1 MSASE
6 RLKALEA
13 RSAVGPWTYY
23 EDSDVVDGGD
33 VALLLDEDPELS
45 RLIVALRNAL
55 PQIVAVVEAAE
66 AMHEW
71 LYNERTSDEPPRALL
86 DKGFVSMIDSPTYER
101 DEEMDD
107 KLAAALTALE
117 EALS

>member
-6 RLKALEA
+6 KMIRLWSGGASRTEWEDA
-13 RSAVGPWTYY
+13 CSATW
-23 EDSDVVDGGD
+23 
-33 VALLLDEDPELS
+33 
-45 RLIVALRNAL
+45 

-107 KLAAALTALE
+107 KIAAALTALE
-117 EALS
+117 SALS